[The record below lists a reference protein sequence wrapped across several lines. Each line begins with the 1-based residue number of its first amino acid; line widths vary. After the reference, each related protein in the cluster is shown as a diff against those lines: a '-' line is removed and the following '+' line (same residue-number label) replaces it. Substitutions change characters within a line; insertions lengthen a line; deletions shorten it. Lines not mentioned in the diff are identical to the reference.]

1 MTSIRWRGFC
11 GLPLWGKGVFL
22 LSILNYS
29 LLTFNY
35 YLNMGQ
41 IVGNAL
47 AARNYKAQASIA
59 QSQGRA
65 RQAAY
70 EGKAR
75 GLEEEARADSHL
87 SGRSMGRQREN
98 QANAGAS
105 ARSQRASSGVTA
117 EGSGLQNELALA
129 DIFEKSIADMAL
141 SNAISDSNKR
151 TAAMGARQQG
161 RLAMMQA
168 DAEATQYLRQ
178 GKSAQNAA
186 WIQGLS
192 TLLSSAMG
200 GMSAGMSGGAGAGE
214 AGAGGSAAGAG
225 GTTGSGGQAASG
237 AGGGSVVGGSLPE
250 WAAGAMSSGQSAYD
264 LTGNFLQWSPGTVQ
278 GSRESTTN
286 AGNALHDLLVA
297 LLGREAPQS
306 SSSSRSF

>member
-1 MTSIRWRGFC
+1 
-11 GLPLWGKGVFL
+11 
-22 LSILNYS
+22 
-29 LLTFNY
+29 
-35 YLNMGQ
+35 MGQ

-70 EGKAR
+70 DGRAR

-87 SGRSMGRQREN
+87 AARSMGRQREN

-141 SNAISDSNKR
+141 SNAISDGNKR
-151 TAAMGARQQG
+151 SAAMGARQQG

-168 DAEATQYLRQ
+168 DAEATQYRRQ
-178 GKSAQNAA
+178 GKATRNAA
-186 WIQGLS
+186 WIQGVS
-192 TLLSSAMG
+192 TLLSAGLG
-200 GMSAGMSGGAGAGE
+200 GMGAGMSGERTGAETGA
-214 AGAGGSAAGAG
+214 SAAGAVA
-225 GTTGSGGQAASG
+225 GSGGQAASG
-237 AGGGSVVGGSLPE
+237 AGGGSVVGGMAGSSLPA
-250 WAAGAMSSGQSAYD
+250 WAAGAMSAGQSAYD

-286 AGNALHDLLVA
+286 AGNALNDLLIA
-297 LLGREAPQS
+297 LLGREGQQEGQAPA
-306 SSSSRSF
+306 SSSSRSV

>member
-1 MTSIRWRGFC
+1 
-11 GLPLWGKGVFL
+11 
-22 LSILNYS
+22 
-29 LLTFNY
+29 
-35 YLNMGQ
+35 MGQ

-65 RQAAY
+65 KQAAY
-70 EGKAR
+70 DGRAR

-87 SGRSMGRQREN
+87 AARSMGRQREN

-129 DIFEKSIADMAL
+129 DIFEKSIADMSL
-141 SNAISDSNKR
+141 SNAISDGNKR
-151 TAAMGARQQG
+151 SAAMGARQQG

-168 DAEATQYLRQ
+168 DAEATQYRRQ

-186 WIQGLS
+186 WIQGVSTILS
-192 TLLSSAMG
+192 AAMG
-200 GMSAGMSGGAGAGE
+200 GMSAGMAGGAGAGE

-225 GTTGSGGQAASG
+225 AGAGGTAGSGGQAASG
-237 AGGGSVVGGSLPE
+237 AGGGSVVGGMAGSSLPA
-250 WAAGAMSSGQSAYD
+250 WAVGGMSAGQSAYD

-278 GSRESTTN
+278 SGKESTTN
-286 AGNALHDLLVA
+286 AGNALNDLLVA
-297 LLGREAPQS
+297 LLGREGQQGGQAPA
-306 SSSSRSF
+306 SSSSRSV

>member
-1 MTSIRWRGFC
+1 
-11 GLPLWGKGVFL
+11 
-22 LSILNYS
+22 
-29 LLTFNY
+29 
-35 YLNMGQ
+35 MGQ

-70 EGKAR
+70 DGRAR

-87 SGRSMGRQREN
+87 AARSMGRQREN

-129 DIFEKSIADMAL
+129 DIFEKSIADMSL
-141 SNAISDSNKR
+141 SNAISDGNKR
-151 TAAMGARQQG
+151 SAAMGARQQG

-168 DAEATQYLRQ
+168 DAEATQYRRQ

-186 WIQGLS
+186 WIQGVSTILS
-192 TLLSSAMG
+192 AGLG
-200 GMSAGMSGGAGAGE
+200 GMSAGMAGGAGAGE

-225 GTTGSGGQAASG
+225 GTAGSGGQAASG
-237 AGGGSVVGGSLPE
+237 AGGGSVVGGMAGSSLPA
-250 WAAGAMSSGQSAYD
+250 WAVGGMSAGQSAYD

-278 GSRESTTN
+278 SGKESTTN
-286 AGNALHDLLVA
+286 AGNALNDLLVA
-297 LLGREAPQS
+297 LLGREGQQGGQA
-306 SSSSRSF
+306 SSSRSF

>member
-1 MTSIRWRGFC
+1 
-11 GLPLWGKGVFL
+11 
-22 LSILNYS
+22 
-29 LLTFNY
+29 
-35 YLNMGQ
+35 MGQ

-70 EGKAR
+70 DGRAR

-87 SGRSMGRQREN
+87 AARSMGRQREN

-129 DIFEKSIADMAL
+129 DIFEKSIADMSL
-141 SNAISDSNKR
+141 SNAISDGNKR
-151 TAAMGARQQG
+151 SAAMGARQQG

-168 DAEATQYLRQ
+168 DAEATQYRRQ

-186 WIQGLS
+186 WIQGVSTILS
-192 TLLSSAMG
+192 AAMG
-200 GMSAGMSGGAGAGE
+200 GMSAGMAGGAVAGE

-225 GTTGSGGQAASG
+225 GTAGSGGQAASG
-237 AGGGSVVGGSLPE
+237 AGGGSVVGGMAGSSLPA
-250 WAAGAMSSGQSAYD
+250 WAAGAMSAGQSAYD
-264 LTGNFLQWSPGTVQ
+264 LTGNFLQWSPGTMQ
-278 GSRESTTN
+278 ASKESTTN
-286 AGNALHDLLVA
+286 AGNALNDLLIA
-297 LLGREAPQS
+297 LLGREGQQEGQVPAPS
-306 SSSSRSF
+306 FSRSV